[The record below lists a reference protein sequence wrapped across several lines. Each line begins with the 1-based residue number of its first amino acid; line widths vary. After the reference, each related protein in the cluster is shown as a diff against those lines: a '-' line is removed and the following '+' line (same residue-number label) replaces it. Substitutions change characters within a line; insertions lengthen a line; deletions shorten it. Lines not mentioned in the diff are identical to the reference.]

1 MWKWKHQQK
10 SVSWG
15 HGKKKYPGKLDEQ
28 IYGED
33 VKKKKGNTQIEINPL
48 KLWKKNRSKN
58 RLIELVK

>member
-33 VKKKKGNTQIEINPL
+33 VKKKKRKYTNRNKSVEVV
-48 KLWKKNRSKN
+48 KKK
-58 RLIELVK
+58 